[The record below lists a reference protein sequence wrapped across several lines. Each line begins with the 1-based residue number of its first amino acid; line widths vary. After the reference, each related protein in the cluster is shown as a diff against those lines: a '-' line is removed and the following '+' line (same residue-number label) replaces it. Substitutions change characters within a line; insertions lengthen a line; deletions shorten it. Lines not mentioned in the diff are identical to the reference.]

1 MNPLVLIMISLL
13 SSWKAPNQQ
22 SSVGKYHKFV
32 AQAEEA
38 YFMRGDARAAI
49 VLYDSAFVHFTGFRF
64 DHLNASLAAIKDHH
78 YRKFDEYLC
87 RGREVGLTRN
97 RVRHLLHKDQP
108 QLWESFKTHLKD
120 TRVGYYGFFRYRTRQ
135 VLPSYRKP
143 ARKME
148 RMFQRSRRVHTYKY
162 IENIFGKG
170 VDRRNV
176 RRYEKI
182 IATAGF
188 PDLFKTGDSQP
199 CKDCGFRYTHVLNYA
214 ARFPEFKNTLEK
226 VGPAMVNSLDTGALY
241 PRTLPFLID
250 RYLFLQ
256 GAPQLFGTLVIRKQ
270 NADRSWSEFRPA
282 VQDENLAN
290 EYREKYFLR
299 PLEVE
304 IKMSGVGFKPTAK

>member
-38 YFMRGDARAAI
+38 YFVRGDARSAM
-49 VLYDSAFVHFTGFRF
+49 VFYDSAFANYSGLRY
-64 DHLNASLAAIKDHH
+64 DHLNAAFAAIKDHH

-87 RGREVGLTRN
+87 RGTQAGLTRN
-97 RVRHLLHKDQP
+97 RVRHILHKEQP
-108 QLWESFKTHLKD
+108 QLWESFKTHYKD

-135 VLPSYRKP
+135 VLPSYKKA

-148 RMFQRSRRVHTYKY
+148 RMFQRSRRVHTYKC

-176 RRYEKI
+176 RRYERI
-182 IATAGF
+182 SASAGF

-199 CKDCGFRYTHVLNYA
+199 CKDCGYRYTHVLNYA

-226 VGPAMVNSLDTGALY
+226 IGPYMVNALDTGALY

-270 NADRSWSEFRPA
+270 NPDKSWSEYRPA
-282 VQDENLAN
+282 VQEESLAN
-290 EYREKYFLR
+290 EYRQKYFLR

-304 IKMSGVGFKPTAK
+304 IKMSGIGFKPVLK